1 MIRAVFD
8 TNVLVSSLIRH
19 GKPRD
24 LWNCVLDG
32 RITLVTS
39 KAILDEFDGVV
50 ARPKITRYL
59 DDVMISKFRQ
69 ILYQVAEIVEIDK
82 KNVVALQSSILKDP
96 DDNVIIETA
105 LVGKSDYIISGD
117 KDLLDLM
124 VFEKTEIVS
133 VEQMLE
139 ILSE

>member
-32 RITLVTS
+32 QITLVTS
-39 KAILDEFDGVV
+39 KEILDEFDGVV

-59 DDVMISKFRQ
+59 DDVMTSKFRQ

-82 KNVVALQSSILKDP
+82 KNVALQSSILKDP

-105 LVGKSDYIISGD
+105 LAGKADYIISGD

-124 VFEKTEIVS
+124 VFEKAKIVS

-139 ILSE
+139 ILSA